1 LIRGT
6 LARIL
11 SAQALSSLGNSVTTV
26 ALAVMVFDRTG
37 SVLHMG
43 GILAAHVVPLIVM
56 SFVGG
61 ALLDRYDARRLM
73 VAADVARALLIML
86 MPWAIQVDIG
96 LIYVVAGLMG
106 VFGSVFNPS
115 QVKLV
120 GEIVPSRDLVKSN
133 SYLSI
138 ARDGAELGGYVVGG
152 ALVVTLGYT
161 ATFLVDGA
169 SYIVSALL
177 LLGLPRA
184 QTTEHA
190 HKPLAAIIRDSPRAV
205 GAILGRPHLR
215 TNLLFALIPAVFIMM
230 MTPNAYALALE
241 VFDVG
246 ATGFAAME
254 VAMALGFIVGG
265 VIASRVDYQGDR
277 NRYVFWSII
286 CMSVGMLGVGLSDYF
301 WLSVA
306 LLAGGA
312 VANVGVLVGSMTLF
326 QEIEPR
332 PDKGRIIAVRA
343 GFGQI
348 ATAVGLLAGGALGAI
363 VGVRPLFV
371 LIGFACAVS
380 AIVIY
385 LPYVGSLAGR
395 AEVGEPASPLDS
407 PSKVDMRALEGEPFG
422 EGQA

>member
-1 LIRGT
+1 MIRGP

-11 SAQALSSLGNSVTTV
+11 GAQALSSLGNSVTTV

-43 GILAAHVVPLIVM
+43 GILAASVAPLIVM

-73 VAADVARALLIML
+73 VAADVARAVLIML
-86 MPWAIQVDIG
+86 MPWAARVDVG
-96 LIYVVAGLMG
+96 LIYVVAALMG

-120 GEIVPSRDLVKSN
+120 GEIALPRDLVKSN

-152 ALVVTLGYT
+152 ALVVTFGYT
-161 ATFLVDGA
+161 VTFIADGA
-169 SYIVSALL
+169 SYLVSALL

-184 QTTEHA
+184 HVTEQVRRSLSA
-190 HKPLAAIIRDSPRAV
+190 LVRDSPLAV
-205 GAILGRPHLR
+205 GVIFRRPHLR
-215 TNLLFALIPAVFIMM
+215 TNLLFALVPSVFILM

-241 VFDVG
+241 VFEVG
-246 ATGFAAME
+246 ATGFVVME
-254 VAMALGFIVGG
+254 VGMALGFIVGG
-265 VIASRVDYQGDR
+265 ILASRIDYQGDR
-277 NRYVFWSII
+277 NRYVFWSML

-301 WLSVA
+301 WLSVG
-306 LLAGGA
+306 LLSGGA
-312 VANVGVLVGSMTLF
+312 VANVGVVVGSMTLF

-332 PDKGRIIAVRA
+332 PDKGRIISVRA

-348 ATAVGLLAGGALGAI
+348 ATAVGLMAGGALGAI

-371 LIGFACAVS
+371 LIAIGCAVS
-380 AIVIY
+380 ATVIY
-385 LPYVGSLAGR
+385 LPYAM
-395 AEVGEPASPLDS
+395 S
-407 PSKVDMRALEGEPFG
+407 PSGRRETAR
-422 EGQA
+422 EGQV